1 MTYVHQSLIDTMI
14 GLANLEDHLKTGFA
28 PYLKVIRYSKP
39 TTV

>member
-1 MTYVHQSLIDTMI
+1 MTYVHKSLIDTMI
-14 GLANLEDHLKTGFA
+14 GLANLDDHLKTDFA